1 MGNIDKNVLRNIYQS
16 SKIGLESA
24 QYLYGKVVDRQL
36 KSELNSCVKR
46 YTQIL
51 NQTEKTM
58 QKMFNNTTSSI
69 VTKNQFLWNGVDN
82 INTNTDKQKIVNLL
96 ILGSKSGIDNVI
108 TYSNNDMVNDSVKQI
123 ANSYINCE
131 KENIQNILKYINKE
145 DEM

>member
-1 MGNIDKNVLRNIYQS
+1 MGNIDKNILRNIYQS